1 MDYKLQ
7 LGTRVFI
14 EIPYNVSNDDF
25 GCISAIIA
33 DNVYDSSGKTI
44 LIKQGT
50 QVLLNTV
57 FDKRR
62 AIGKPGQIQITGG
75 STASV
80 DGKTIFLTGGYLTT
94 GKDRQ
99 TLSLLLTI
107 LGFFCCS
114 ILSLFFLMIKGE
126 NAEIPAG
133 SILNDFFIGNNYT
146 ISIPEPPLYSPG
158 EQ

>member
-14 EIPYNVSNDDF
+14 EISYNVSNDDI
-25 GCISAIIA
+25 GDISATIA
-33 DNVYDSSGKTI
+33 DNVYDSSGKNI

-50 QVLLNTV
+50 QVLLNAV

-75 STASV
+75 TTSSI
-80 DGKTIFLTGGYLTT
+80 DGKTIFLTGNHLVI
-94 GKDRQ
+94 GKDKQ

-114 ILSLFFLMIKGE
+114 IFCLFFLMIKGDD
-126 NAEIPAG
+126 AEIPAG
-133 SILNDFFIGNNYT
+133 TILSDFFIGNNYT
-146 ISIPEPPLYSPG
+146 VTIPEPPPYTD